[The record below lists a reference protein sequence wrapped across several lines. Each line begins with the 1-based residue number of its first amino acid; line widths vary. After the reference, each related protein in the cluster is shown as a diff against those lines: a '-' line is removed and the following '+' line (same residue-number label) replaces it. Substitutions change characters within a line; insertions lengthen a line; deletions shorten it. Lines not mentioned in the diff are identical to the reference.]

1 MHLSNYKTVLA
12 MIFYSVLT
20 YFIGPLVTRPIVGPG
35 VENCIVGFTLGFAVS
50 VLLWSIFAKQLAY

>member
-1 MHLSNYKTVLA
+1 